1 MTSFTRIALLVSGL
15 ALSACAA
22 ETGPAMSGTN
32 PGSAAPN
39 IQQSSAAA
47 TAAQPGT
54 STGAT
59 SVAPGSNQGGRA
71 RPTARRSASQAQGNL
86 QAPASDRPVQP
97 YTGARSSN

>member
-1 MTSFTRIALLVSGL
+1 MMSFTRIALLVSGL

-54 STGAT
+54 STGVTAVNPGNQSGRRT
-59 SVAPGSNQGGRA
+59 QQSV
-71 RPTARRSASQAQGNL
+71 RRSTRQAQGNL
-86 QAPASDRPVQP
+86 QAPAAARPAEP